1 LKKRTPDD
9 QTKECDDNDL
19 QLYFMFLAKFG
30 SHYVSGVD
38 MGCSVTWTHTASRSD
53 ISQIQ
58 ATVQRMS
65 RMERC
70 TSSKRD
76 TQSERADDEYE
87 YDEEMKE
94 RDAKMGQAVEDALG
108 PSRAQENSESASSTS
123 LKSKQKSKKNDDDD
137 DDDDD
142 EEEMEDEEDEDGEDR
157 RRRRRRR
164 RRLLHTTKR
173 SKNHHH
179 RKHHHK
185 RHNDDDEKVDD
196 LKCEDTAS
204 KTLIDLGVVNPSLK
218 YAGGDLTLAPKSIES
233 IRDARLE
240 PYLASCMDSPAPIAH
255 QCMFPFSFFVSFCF
269 FSVGCYFFSLSP
281 FSSLFN
287 LPSYIL

>member
-1 LKKRTPDD
+1 
-9 QTKECDDNDL
+9 
-19 QLYFMFLAKFG
+19 MFLAKFG